1 MPLVAATVTCQGGNS
16 FDKAGRFTASLASR
30 AQVQVIMRIVYED
43 PIQRED
49 DHKRPQATW
58 SIAWYSSPE
67 EGVHDQAASLSVA
80 EAAFARPGQAARG
93 A

>member
-16 FDKAGRFTASLASR
+16 FAKAGRFTASLASR

-49 DHKRPQATW
+49 DHKRRGLSLGTAPPKKVSMIRRQA
-58 SIAWYSSPE
+58 
-67 EGVHDQAASLSVA
+67 
-80 EAAFARPGQAARG
+80 
-93 A
+93 